1 MGMKMGFFHTFKGV
15 GGISGNAGRI
25 EYCPSNNQT
34 HPARKL
40 LHVKGMIGKIDSKVI
55 PERALSPS
63 ASVQKGEGPDFQS
76 LLKGKIEDSIPLEKI
91 ALEYLKKALE
101 IALLETKHEETY
113 LSLSPP
119 LLLPLR
125 PSASQSSPL
134 QPQPSEFQPE
144 LLEIEPELEVSNNSP
159 REQDFESII
168 REAGQKYGVD
178 QSLIKAV
185 IQVESGGYPL
195 AVSKAGARGLMQLMP
210 GTAADLGVTNP
221 FDPAQNI
228 MGGTRYLRNLLDRYR
243 GDVKLALAAYN
254 WGMGNLEKRPEFIP
268 RETKNYIS
276 QVENLYRNYSRA

>member
-1 MGMKMGFFHTFKGV
+1 
-15 GGISGNAGRI
+15 
-25 EYCPSNNQT
+25 
-34 HPARKL
+34 
-40 LHVKGMIGKIDSKVI
+40 MIGKIDTNTIIEK
-55 PERALSPS
+55 ALSPS
-63 ASVQKGEGPDFQS
+63 RSLQKGEAFDFQS
-76 LLKGKIEDSIPLEKI
+76 LLKGKMEESIPLERI

-101 IALLETKHEETY
+101 TALMETKHEETY
-113 LSLSPP
+113 LSLSPS

-125 PSASQSSPL
+125 PSASQSSSS

-144 LLEIEPELEVSNNSP
+144 LFEIEPEFQVSNNLP

-168 REAGQKYGVD
+168 RDAGQKYGVH

-210 GTAADLGVTNP
+210 GTASDLGVTNP

-243 GDVKLALAAYN
+243 GDLKLALAAYN
-254 WGMGNLEKRPEFIP
+254 WGMGNLEKRPESMP

>member
-1 MGMKMGFFHTFKGV
+1 
-15 GGISGNAGRI
+15 
-25 EYCPSNNQT
+25 
-34 HPARKL
+34 
-40 LHVKGMIGKIDSKVI
+40 MIGKIDTSVI
-55 PERALSPS
+55 LEKALSPS
-63 ASVQKGEGPDFQS
+63 ASFRRGEGSDFQS
-76 LLKGKIEDSIPLEKI
+76 LLKGKIENSIPLEKI

-101 IALLETKHEETY
+101 FALLETKHEETY
-113 LSLSPP
+113 LSLSPS

-125 PSASQSSPL
+125 PSASQSSSS

-144 LLEIEPELEVSNNSP
+144 LFEIEPEFEVSNNLP
-159 REQDFESII
+159 REQDFEPII
-168 REAGQKYGVD
+168 RDAGQKYGVD

-254 WGMGNLEKRPEFIP
+254 WGMGNLEKRPESMP

-276 QVENLYRNYSRA
+276 QVENYYRNYSKV

>member
-1 MGMKMGFFHTFKGV
+1 
-15 GGISGNAGRI
+15 
-25 EYCPSNNQT
+25 
-34 HPARKL
+34 
-40 LHVKGMIGKIDSKVI
+40 MIGKIDTSVI
-55 PERALSPS
+55 LEKALSPS
-63 ASVQKGEGPDFQS
+63 TSFRRGEGSDFQS
-76 LLKGKIEDSIPLEKI
+76 LLKGKIENSIPLEKI

-101 IALLETKHEETY
+101 MALLETKHEETY
-113 LSLSPP
+113 LSLSPS

-125 PSASQSSPL
+125 PSASQSSSS

-144 LLEIEPELEVSNNSP
+144 LFEIEPEFEVSNNLP
-159 REQDFESII
+159 REQDFEPII
-168 REAGQKYGVD
+168 RDAGQKYGVD

-254 WGMGNLEKRPEFIP
+254 WGMGNLEKRPESMP

-276 QVENLYRNYSRA
+276 QVENYYRNYSKA

>member
-1 MGMKMGFFHTFKGV
+1 
-15 GGISGNAGRI
+15 
-25 EYCPSNNQT
+25 
-34 HPARKL
+34 
-40 LHVKGMIGKIDSKVI
+40 MIGKIDTSVI
-55 PERALSPS
+55 LEKALSPS
-63 ASVQKGEGPDFQS
+63 TSFRRGEGSDFQS
-76 LLKGKIEDSIPLEKI
+76 LLKGKIENSAPLEKI

-101 IALLETKHEETY
+101 MALLETKHEETY
-113 LSLSPP
+113 LSLTPS

-125 PSASQSSPL
+125 PLASQSSSPP
-134 QPQPSEFQPE
+134 PQSSEFQPE
-144 LLEIEPELEVSNNSP
+144 LFEIEPEFEVSNNLP
-159 REQDFESII
+159 KEQDFEPII
-168 REAGQKYGVD
+168 RDAGQKYGVD

-254 WGMGNLEKRPEFIP
+254 WGMGNLEKRPESMP

-276 QVENLYRNYSRA
+276 QVENYYRNYSKA

>member
-1 MGMKMGFFHTFKGV
+1 
-15 GGISGNAGRI
+15 
-25 EYCPSNNQT
+25 
-34 HPARKL
+34 
-40 LHVKGMIGKIDSKVI
+40 MIGKIDTSVI
-55 PERALSPS
+55 PEKALSPS
-63 ASVQKGEGPDFQS
+63 TSFRRGEGSDFQS
-76 LLKGKIEDSIPLEKI
+76 LLKGKIENSIPLEKI

-101 IALLETKHEETY
+101 LALLETKHEETY
-113 LSLSPP
+113 FSLSPS

-125 PSASQSSPL
+125 PSASQSSSS

-144 LLEIEPELEVSNNSP
+144 LFEIEPEFEVSNNLP
-159 REQDFESII
+159 REQDFEPII
-168 REAGQKYGVD
+168 RDAGQKYGVD
-178 QSLIKAV
+178 QSLIRAV

-254 WGMGNLEKRPEFIP
+254 WGMGNLEKRPESMP

-276 QVENLYRNYSRA
+276 QVENLYRNYSMA